1 MHWAFTSDGFYTDA
15 FNGLSFRALT
25 SKLTSV
31 ALGFLYVLRYALA
44 FSAIFSQD
52 GKMLVLHPIRKAVIP
67 VAGLGTRMLPAT
79 KAIPKELLAVY
90 VRPIIEHVVKE
101 AMAAGITEII
111 LVTRSGKE
119 AIENHFDVHYELE
132 HRLEKKGKETILGT
146 VKNIIPET
154 ITVTSVRQ
162 SDALG
167 LGHAVLCAK
176 HLLNNKPFAVLLPD
190 VLVLDKES
198 RDKNYSFAAMTDA
211 WNETGTGQI
220 MVERVSSDTIE
231 NYGVADL
238 GGEESEP
245 FRSIPLKGLV
255 EKPSLKNAPSNLAVL
270 GRYILP
276 AKVLD
281 LLETTVAGV
290 GGEIQLTDALDQ
302 LIRVDGLSA
311 FETDAGIFDC
321 GNKQGYLSAN
331 LAVGM
336 RDADTRQHIK
346 ALIEKNGW

>member
-1 MHWAFTSDGFYTDA
+1 MIA
-15 FNGLSFRALT
+15 
-25 SKLTSV
+25 K
-31 ALGFLYVLRYALA
+31 
-44 FSAIFSQD
+44 I
-52 GKMLVLHPIRKAVIP
+52 KKAVIP

-90 VRPIIEHVVKE
+90 DRPIIEHVVKE
-101 AMAAGITEII
+101 AIAAGITEII

-119 AIENHFDVHYELE
+119 AIENHFDAHYELE

-146 VKNIIPET
+146 VKNIIPGHV
-154 ITVTSVRQ
+154 TVTSVRQ

-176 HLLNNKPFAVLLPD
+176 HLLNNEPFAVLLPD
-190 VLVLDKES
+190 VLVLDQES

-211 WNETGTGQI
+211 WNEIGVGKV
-220 MVERVSSDTIE
+220 MVERVSSGAIE

-238 GGEESEP
+238 GGKASEP
-245 FRSIPLKGLV
+245 FKSVALKGLV
-255 EKPSLKNAPSNLAVL
+255 EKPSPKDAPSNLAVL

-276 AKVLD
+276 SKVLD
-281 LLETTVAGV
+281 LLETTVAGI
-290 GGEIQLTDALDQ
+290 GGEIQLTDALDE
-302 LIRVDGLSA
+302 LLKLEGLNA
-311 FETDAGIFDC
+311 FETDADIFDC

-336 RDADTRQHIK
+336 RDPDTRQYIK
-346 ALIEKNGW
+346 ALIEKSGW